1 MASSSSPSQKPSSIP
16 ASRGLRLANA
26 FIDGLVVSALT
37 FVAILLPFVL
47 GVALFLANE
56 HSNED
61 VSPSLATSP
70 VSALFTFLAC
80 WFVYYFAL
88 EGLWSR
94 TLGKLLTRTVV
105 VAADGGRPTW
115 GAVAL
120 RTLCRLVPLE
130 ALTYLS
136 SRDHHGL
143 HDWASRTRVV
153 RWRHPSEEIEV

>member
-1 MASSSSPSQKPSSIP
+1 M
-16 ASRGLRLANA
+16 
-26 FIDGLVVSALT
+26 
-37 FVAILLPFVL
+37 
-47 GVALFLANE
+47 
-56 HSNED
+56 
-61 VSPSLATSP
+61 
-70 VSALFTFLAC
+70 
-80 WFVYYFAL
+80 
-88 EGLWSR
+88 
-94 TLGKLLTRTVV
+94 GKLLTRTMV

-130 ALTYLS
+130 ALTYLF